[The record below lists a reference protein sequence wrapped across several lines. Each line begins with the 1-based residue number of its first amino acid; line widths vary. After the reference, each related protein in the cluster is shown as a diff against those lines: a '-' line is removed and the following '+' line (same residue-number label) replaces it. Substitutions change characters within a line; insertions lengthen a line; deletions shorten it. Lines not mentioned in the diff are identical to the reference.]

1 MDERNDKLPRD
12 VLDLAGLGKE
22 SWSLFTRKP
31 LEHIVASLIVI
42 ALGTVSLGVLIGPL
56 CVGQVRMIDRQRRG
70 EDIRIEHVFSGFDSF
85 APAFLTTLIMLV
97 GVSIGLVLLVI
108 PGLFLMV
115 AWGFALWFVALERAS
130 AIEALSASWT
140 LLKENTASVLLVI
153 VLSVIVNSLGG
164 SILLGTVLTAPLS
177 FIFTTLAFCQLREPA
192 PLVR

>member
-12 VLDLAGLGKE
+12 VLDLAALGKQ

-56 CVGQVRMIDRQRRG
+56 CVGQVRMIDKQRRG

-97 GVSIGLVLLVI
+97 GVSIGLLLLVI
-108 PGLFLMV
+108 PGVFLMV

-130 AIEALSASWT
+130 ALEALAASWT

-177 FIFTTLAFCQLREPA
+177 FIFTTLAFCELREPA
-192 PLVR
+192 LLAR